1 MRARLKA
8 EIMRKAIRSA
18 SGLLAQRRGNILV
31 YVVVTMVIFA
41 VLGASMVS
49 LFSTS
54 VTSSAVRNDDRRAF
68 YLAESGLRYGLSELR
83 QKGFSSSDIT
93 TLNDTEF
100 ELFPSGKFDINIFG
114 AWFKSP
120 TDQSLNSGSLNVEID
135 KGKIPLSFFEK
146 ALPAV
151 IDDLY
156 LVVASLDPRS
166 ETSGPADAEFSK
178 VNGFSFTPGDFVS
191 FIFNLAD
198 DIVIG
203 KNKDVCMAVKPLDSS
218 FSPGDA
224 SNYLDLK
231 PSASNIFP
239 KSDGAFIFKGLT
251 YHYETAKLEDGKFRL
266 RGIRER
272 SGVDGPDPVVVKE
285 SSDLILLAPNNYFI
299 TSKGLYGEVS
309 FGGDLDHA
317 VSLSDHSY
325 REKPDIEL
333 DISKVAQ
340 RESNESFISGGT
352 EGENPYLRMSG
363 STGLGAMW
371 YNQNLFLGGLG
382 GLKDGNDYYCA
393 AGRCFFGRG
402 LRVFFTL
409 ELGSVTPPPVG
420 EGLIFAIINGIDNS
434 NASIG
439 GDAERSELLGY
450 AGDGRLDASGSLYP
464 PSTAHGLFPPKVG
477 LEFDSKVN
485 FSDMFENKPVN
496 FCSSTTNLKTN
507 TRNDPN
513 ARDAVQYVFWGNN
526 SIDAGCRNDLPSYDD
541 NRHSADLF
549 PWLPDEDR
557 DWKVSIGSIE
567 SSPAIAP
574 DGSVFVGTINGY
586 LHAFNPDGTRK
597 TGWSAAFD
605 TGTGQPV
612 STPVIVGESPNYT
625 IYAAAGNKLFALSP
639 DKIQKLNFPVTV
651 SGTITGK
658 PAVGSGSD
666 KTIYLTTSDNFNK
679 FGRVYAITPS
689 GNLKPESEWPSNP
702 ILLINPV
709 SSPVITP
716 PVISKNNSRLYF
728 ALRDSSGSLYS
739 ISTSTGTSQQLR
751 SLGARIDKAVAV
763 GTGEVPEGIVYI
775 ATSDKHLHALYG
787 DNILSAAKWTAPFLP
802 DEGFSTSPAVSPD
815 GNFVYIGSFDDKLF
829 AINAETGNLIWDPPY
844 LAAGNVQST
853 PFVDSSNIVYF
864 GSDIRDPADK
874 KNVYALYG
882 VDGTEKWRFET
893 AADVRGTPAVS
904 PDGRVYIGSLDS
916 FFYSINQFANPK
928 GFRNLRITSKASD
941 SIAGRDVY
949 DLETVAQAVSLD
961 NESHWLRGA
970 PTKRLWAV
978 RMEVTRNPSIK
989 DVPGEY
995 MLSTWMRQCNNNTE
1009 CDNIFRTFYDDTRVK
1024 YPADIR
1030 PPLLKQTIKLAEGDH
1045 NKFDRF
1051 LFGFTSARDAT
1062 DNQFITI
1069 RNFKLSFIRPNDPAA
1084 TRDPFIP
1091 ISDPDPNLP

>member
-1 MRARLKA
+1 MMFQLQSVF
-8 EIMRKAIRSA
+8 MRKAVRIA
-18 SGLLAQRRGNILV
+18 SNRLAQERGHILV
-31 YVVVTMVIFA
+31 YVIVTMVIFA
-41 VLGASMVS
+41 VLGVSMVS

-54 VTSSAVRNDDRRAF
+54 VTSSAVRNDNRRAF

-83 QKGFSSSDIT
+83 QKGFSSSDIA
-93 TLNDTEF
+93 TLNDTEYKI
-100 ELFPSGKFDINIFG
+100 PPTGKFDINIFG

-120 TDQSLNSGSLNVEID
+120 ADQSLNSGTLNVEID

-151 IDDLY
+151 IGDLY
-156 LVVASLDPRS
+156 LAVASLDPRS
-166 ETSGPADAEFSK
+166 ETPGPADAEFSE
-178 VNGFSFTPGDFVS
+178 VNGFSYTPGDFVS

-198 DIVIG
+198 DFVIG
-203 KNKDVCMAVKPLDSS
+203 KNKDVCLAVMPLNTDP
-218 FSPGDA
+218 FSPGSA
-224 SNYLDLK
+224 SSYLDLK

-239 KSDGAFIFKGLT
+239 KTDGSFILKGLT
-251 YHYETAKLEDGKFRL
+251 YYYETAKLEDGKFRL
-266 RGIRER
+266 RGIKER
-272 SGVDGPDPVVVKE
+272 PGVDGPDPVVFE

-299 TSKGLYGEVS
+299 TSKGTYGEVT
-309 FGGDLDHA
+309 FGGDLDYA
-317 VSLSDHSY
+317 ASLSDHSY
-325 REKPDIEL
+325 HEKPDIEL

-352 EGENPYLRMSG
+352 EGENPYLRISG

-382 GLKDGNDYYCA
+382 GLKDVNDYYCA
-393 AGRCFFGRG
+393 AGRCFFARG

-409 ELGSVTPPPVG
+409 ELGSITPPPVG

-464 PSTAHGLFPPKVG
+464 LSTAHGLFPPKVG

-496 FCSSTTNLKTN
+496 FCSSPTNLKTN

-526 SIDAGCRNDLPSYDD
+526 SIDADCRDDLPSYDD

-612 STPVIVGESPNYT
+612 STPVIVGDSPNYT
-625 IYAAAGNKLFALSP
+625 IYVTAGNKLFALSP
-639 DKIQKLNFPVTV
+639 DKNQKSGFPFTV

-658 PAVGSGSD
+658 PAIGSGSD
-666 KTIYLTTSDNFNK
+666 KTIYLTSSADVK
-679 FGRVYAITPS
+679 FGFIYAITPS
-689 GNLKPESEWPSNP
+689 GNPKPEWSSNP
-702 ILLINPV
+702 VLFVNTTSP
-709 SSPVITP
+709 PVITP

-739 ISTSTGTSQQLR
+739 ISTSTGASQQLR

-763 GTGEVPEGIVYI
+763 GTGGVPEGVVYI
-775 ATSDKHLHALYG
+775 ATNDKRVHALYG
-787 DNILSAAKWTAPFLP
+787 DNLLAPAKWTTTSFSP
-802 DEGFSTSPAVSPD
+802 DEAFSSIPAVSPD
-815 GNFVYIGSFDDKLF
+815 GNTVYIGSFDDKLY
-829 AINAETGNLIWDPPY
+829 AINAESGELRWAYT
-844 LAAGNVQST
+844 ATGNVQST
-853 PFVDSSNIVYF
+853 PYVDSSNIVYF
-864 GSDIRDPADK
+864 GSDTGEATDK
-874 KNVYALYG
+874 RNVYALYG
-882 VDGTEKWRFET
+882 IDKSEKWRFET
-893 AADVRGTPAVS
+893 EADVRGTPAVS

-916 FFYSINQFANPK
+916 YFYSINQFANPK

-941 SIAGRDVY
+941 SIIGRDVY

-1009 CDNIFRTFYDDTRVK
+1009 CDNIYRTFYDDTRVK

-1069 RNFKLSFIRPNDPAA
+1069 RNFKLSFIRPNDPTA